1 MIIFDKKLYVSLAR
15 QKANHIFTKIVFKPL
30 YTNLFNIV
38 LLSIFLTLGN
48 GKLYSQDIPKKT
60 VIKAVNKQT
69 VTPVKTKEN
78 ISKPVS
84 VEKTTTDTI
93 KTDSLIAKKPFLE
106 GKVKY
111 KAEDYVKIDQKKKL
125 TTLYNKAE
133 LYYQDIELKS
143 GIIVLDYNKNE
154 VYAGRIKDS
163 SGVYSQ
169 FPNFKQ
175 GANIIEPDS
184 IRFNFKT
191 KKALIWNSRSD
202 QGDFKVKAAITKK
215 ENDSVYFLKGARFT
229 TSKDVDNPEYY
240 FQTNKVKF
248 IPGKKVVTGVTN
260 MVIANVPT
268 PLALPFAF
276 FPMSKETSISGL
288 ILPSY
293 NDSNNRGFSLQ
304 NGGYYFALNDH
315 YDLTVLGDYYTNGS
329 YAMRFE
335 SAYAKRYS
343 YRGNL
348 NVRFENLI
356 TSERGYPDYLKQNI
370 YNIQW
375 THSKDSKSNPNS
387 SFSASVNLGSS
398 KYFRQSINQA
408 NIGSNLNN
416 TLSSSISYSKTF
428 NTVPQVRMSLTATHS
443 QNTQTEEIIMTL
455 PSLQASVDRIYP
467 FVGKDGLKKGFF
479 KNINLQYN
487 LNGRNNIVT
496 TDSLFFKPQM
506 FRNAK
511 LGFEHTIPLSTNF
524 KLFKYFS
531 ASTSANY
538 REVWQTKTIN
548 RSFNVDQSKV
558 IDTEINGFDAYRTYS
573 FSSSI
578 GTTIYGTFNF
588 GKDKKI
594 KSIRHVMR
602 PSVSYSYTPSF
613 QKYYDTYASDAS
625 GTMLKDYS
633 RFEGGIF
640 GAPGKNNSNILGF
653 DLSNTFEAKVTDKD
667 STKTEPKKIMLLNN
681 LNISTSYDIGADGKT
696 SLAWSP
702 VRVSGGT
709 QLFDNKMNV
718 NFGATLDPY
727 AIDNSGNR
735 INMYNINNGG
745 SLFRMTSANMTLN
758 YSISSQKE
766 EKNKKDKDSQSQRNG
781 GREDDLFGTNTDL
794 SDRRKSQFDEKE
806 DDEEDEITEFFS
818 SKLPWDMTFAYSLT
832 YGNNNREKKIIGNSL
847 MVSANADLTP
857 KWKAGI
863 STGYDFVQKGVTF
876 TQLRFERDLLSWRMD
891 FNWSPFGT
899 NANWNF
905 FIGIKSGVLSDIKWN
920 KRSVLDRRVR

>member
-1 MIIFDKKLYVSLAR
+1 LTC
-15 QKANHIFTKIVFKPL
+15 QKTGHNFTKIAFKPL

-38 LLSIFLTLGN
+38 LLSIFLSLGS
-48 GKLYSQDIPKKT
+48 GKLYSQDIPKKKT
-60 VIKAVNKQT
+60 AISPTKQIDST
-69 VTPVKTKEN
+69 KKSITKSKTPILT
-78 ISKPVS
+78 
-84 VEKTTTDTI
+84 VEKDTDTI
-93 KTDSLIAKKPFLE
+93 KIDSIKPKKAFLD
-106 GKVKY
+106 GKVRY
-111 KAEDYVKIDQKKKL
+111 KADNYAKIDQKKKII
-125 TTLYNKAE
+125 TLYDQAE
-133 LYYQDIELKS
+133 LYYQDVELKS
-143 GIIVLDYNKNE
+143 GIIVMDYEKNE

-163 SGVYSQ
+163 TGTYTQ
-169 FPNFKQ
+169 YPNFKQ
-175 GANIIEPDS
+175 GANVIEPDS

-202 QGDFKVKAAITKK
+202 QGEFKIKAAITKK

-248 IPGKKVVTGVTN
+248 IPGKKVVTGLTN

-268 PLALPFAF
+268 PIALPFAF

-304 NGGYYFALNDH
+304 NLGYYFALSDN

-329 YAMRFE
+329 YGLRFE
-335 SAYAKRYS
+335 SSYAKRYN

-375 THSKDSKSNPNS
+375 SHSKDSKSNPNS

-398 KYFRQSINQA
+398 KYFRQSINQV

-428 NTVPQVRMSLTATHS
+428 TSVPQVRMSLTATHS
-443 QNTQTEEIIMTL
+443 QNTQTEEINMTL
-455 PSLQASVDRIYP
+455 PTLQLSVDRIYP
-467 FVGKDGLKKGFF
+467 FVGKDGVRKGLL

-487 LNGRNNIVT
+487 LNGRNSIVT
-496 TDSLFFKPQM
+496 SDSLFFKPQM
-506 FRNAK
+506 FRDAK
-511 LGFEHTIPLSTNF
+511 VGFQHSIPLSTNF

-531 ASTSANY
+531 ASSSLNY
-538 REVWQTKTIN
+538 EEIWYTKTIE
-548 RSFNVDQSKV
+548 RSYDVDQSKV
-558 IDTEINGFDAYRTYS
+558 IDKTINGFDAFRTYS
-573 FSSSI
+573 FSSSV

-588 GKDKKI
+588 GNDKKI

-602 PSVSYSYTPSF
+602 PSVSYGYTPSF
-613 QKYYDTYASDAS
+613 EKYYDTYASDAS
-625 GTMLKDYS
+625 GTINKQYT
-633 RFEGGIF
+633 RFENGIF
-640 GAPGKNNSNILGF
+640 GAPGLNNSNTLGF

-667 STKTEPKKIMLLNN
+667 STKVEPKKIMLLNN
-681 LNISTSYDIGADGKT
+681 LNLSTSYNLDADGVT
-696 SLAWSP
+696 SLAFSP
-702 VRVSGGT
+702 IRVSGGT
-709 QLFDNKMNV
+709 TLLDNKMNV

-735 INMYNINNGG
+735 INVFNIDNGG
-745 SLFRMTSANMTLN
+745 SLFRMTSSNMTLN
-758 YSISSQKE
+758 YSLSSKG
-766 EKNKKDKDSQSQRNG
+766 KDDKKDKNVQSQRNG

-794 SDRRKSQFDEKE
+794 GDSRRSQFE
-806 DDEEDEITEFFS
+806 DEEETDGEDKISEFFN

-832 YGNNNREKKIIGNSL
+832 YGNNNRENQIIGNSI
-847 MVSANADLTP
+847 MISANADITP
-857 KWKAGI
+857 KWKAGV

-899 NANWNF
+899 NANWGF
-905 FIGIKSGVLSDIKWN
+905 FIGIKSGVLSDIKWD
-920 KRSVLDRRVR
+920 KRSTINR

>member
-1 MIIFDKKLYVSLAR
+1 MTC
-15 QKANHIFTKIVFKPL
+15 QKTGHNFTKIAFKPL
-30 YTNLFNIV
+30 HTNLFNIV
-38 LLSIFLTLGN
+38 LLSILLSLGS
-48 GKLYSQDIPKKT
+48 GKLYSQDITKKKT
-60 VIKAVNKQT
+60 VIPTTKKSDTRKSKDTDIKNSEIAATKQ
-69 VTPVKTKEN
+69 
-78 ISKPVS
+78 
-84 VEKTTTDTI
+84 TDTI
-93 KTDSLIAKKPFLE
+93 KLDSIKPKKGFLD
-106 GKVKY
+106 GKVRY
-111 KAEDYVKIDQKKKL
+111 KAEQYVKIDQKKKII
-125 TTLYNKAE
+125 TLYDKAE
-133 LYYQDIELKS
+133 LYYQDVELKS
-143 GIIVLDYNKNE
+143 GVIVMDYEKNE

-163 SGVYSQ
+163 TGAYTQ

-175 GANIIEPDS
+175 GTNVIEPDS

-202 QGDFKVKAAITKK
+202 QGEFKIKAAVTKK

-248 IPGKKVVTGVTN
+248 IPGKKVVTGLTN

-268 PLALPFAF
+268 PIALPFAF

-304 NGGYYFALNDH
+304 NLGYYFALSDN

-329 YAMRFE
+329 YGLRFE
-335 SAYAKRYS
+335 SSYAKRYNF
-343 YRGNL
+343 RGNI

-375 THSKDSKSNPNS
+375 SHSKDSKANPNS

-398 KYFRQSINQA
+398 KYFKQSINQI

-416 TLSSSISYSKTF
+416 TLSSSVSYSRTF
-428 NTVPQVRMSLTATHS
+428 TTVPQVRLSLTATHS
-443 QNTQTEEIIMTL
+443 QNTQTEEINMTL
-455 PSLQASVDRIYP
+455 PTLQLSVDRIYP
-467 FVGKDGLKKGFF
+467 FVGKDGVKKGFF

-487 LNGRNNIVT
+487 LNGRNSIVT

-506 FRNAK
+506 FRDAK
-511 LGFEHTIPLSTNF
+511 VGFQHSIPLSTNF

-531 ASTSANY
+531 ASTSMNY
-538 REVWQTKTIN
+538 EEIWYTKTIE
-548 RSFNVDQSKV
+548 RSYDVDQSKV
-558 IDTEINGFDAYRTYS
+558 VDKTINGFDAFRTYS
-573 FSSSI
+573 FSSSL

-588 GKDKKI
+588 GNDKKI

-602 PSVSYSYTPSF
+602 PSVSYGYTPSF
-613 QKYYDTYASDAS
+613 EKYYNTYAADAT
-625 GTMLKDYS
+625 GTMTKQYS
-633 RFEGGIF
+633 RFENGIY
-640 GAPGKNNSNILGF
+640 GAPGLSNANTLGF

-667 STKTEPKKIMLLNN
+667 STKVEPKKIMLLNN
-681 LNISTSYDIGADGKT
+681 LNLSTSYNLDADGVT
-696 SLAWSP
+696 SLAFAP
-702 VRVSGGT
+702 VRISGGT
-709 QLFDNKMNV
+709 TLLDNKMNV

-727 AIDNSGNR
+727 AIDNSGTR
-735 INMYNINNGG
+735 INVFNIDNGG
-745 SLFRMTSANMTLN
+745 SLFRMTSSNMTLN
-758 YSISSQKE
+758 YSISSQGKD
-766 EKNKKDKDSQSQRNG
+766 KKDKDKNAQSQRNG

-794 SDRRKSQFDEKE
+794 GDSRRSQFNEEEEEEGE
-806 DDEEDEITEFFS
+806 DKISEFFN

-832 YGNNNREKKIIGNSL
+832 YGNNNRENKIIGNSI
-847 MVSANADLTP
+847 MISANADITP
-857 KWKAGI
+857 KWKAGV

-899 NANWNF
+899 NANWGF
-905 FIGIKSGVLSDIKWN
+905 FIGIKSGVLSDIKWD
-920 KRSVLDRRVR
+920 KRSTINR